1 MCTGLAVWRTIHTV
15 QEVFSRCDG
24 RKTPLCEQ
32 EFYELLFG
40 DSGDSRQ
47 PCFIVK
53 QSHAQWSEVDRQI
66 MWDELESERFPT
78 REEAKKRYEARRSA
92 LAEKGFVY
100 SVTTN

>member
-1 MCTGLAVWRTIHTV
+1 
-15 QEVFSRCDG
+15 
-24 RKTPLCEQ
+24 
-32 EFYELLFG
+32 
-40 DSGDSRQ
+40 
-47 PCFIVK
+47 
-53 QSHAQWSEVDRQI
+53 